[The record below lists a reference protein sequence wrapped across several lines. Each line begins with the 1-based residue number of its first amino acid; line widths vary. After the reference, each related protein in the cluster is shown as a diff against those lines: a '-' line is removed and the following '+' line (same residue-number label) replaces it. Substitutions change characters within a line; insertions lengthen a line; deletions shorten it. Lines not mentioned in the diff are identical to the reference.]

1 MLDSQYQ
8 QLSVKPEVFSRT
20 SLQFTVKL
28 IKPYNPALALK
39 VQNFL
44 GDSHSFRENLSD
56 PPQATDLFEIS
67 VDSPTLKQVVETVA
81 KAGGDMA
88 QQVLAGNNIGPG
100 KLVQT
105 KAIIDKWLLFAKQRM
120 DDSERQKPLNNSANL

>member
-39 VQNFL
+39 GQNFL
-44 GDSHSFRENLSD
+44 GDSHSLRENLSD

-88 QQVLAGNNIGPG
+88 QQVLTGNNIDPG

>member
-1 MLDSQYQ
+1 M
-8 QLSVKPEVFSRT
+8 
-20 SLQFTVKL
+20 
-28 IKPYNPALALK
+28 
-39 VQNFL
+39 
-44 GDSHSFRENLSD
+44 SD

-88 QQVLAGNNIGPG
+88 QQVLAGNNIDPG